1 MKKLCFI
8 LFCLFLCI
16 SSMYSQT
23 SDYNRRGDE
32 AMKEG
37 DYQMAKTLYSEG
49 LINCDDFQSIQKLT
63 EIWKTQPEM
72 QRGMRMTIANCRK
85 CLFELYKKED
95 KNAMALL
102 REYLNEGFGGDKDSI
117 QADRIGKEYMAL
129 IGVTTPTATDNND
142 PVIKNLP
149 VIQQYTDPLPPLKFS
164 EKYTLFVTYTF
175 SPTMPAGISAG
186 IFSKF
191 GVMLGVKSSIQ
202 KPDSKYDCNNSTIFD
217 INTDLYP
224 YDFTQKEKWH
234 STMFTAQV
242 LFPVISKKLFISA
255 GGGYGKRSL
264 YNNAELYERK
274 TGEKTSGI
282 WCYNTQE
289 SYKGT
294 AIEAGVLYKHKQ
306 FIIMGGVNSV
316 SFKDLDGYV
325 GIGYSF

>member
-1 MKKLCFI
+1 
-8 LFCLFLCI
+8 
-16 SSMYSQT
+16 MYSQT

-32 AMKEG
+32 AMKQG
-37 DYQMAKTLYSEG
+37 DYQMARTLYSEG
-49 LINCDDFQSIQKLT
+49 LINCDDFYSIQKLT

-72 QRGMRMTIANCRK
+72 QRGMRMIIANCRK
-85 CLFELYKKED
+85 CLFELHKKED
-95 KNAMALL
+95 KNAMSLL
-102 REYLNEGFGGDKDSI
+102 LEYLNEGIGGDKDSI
-117 QADRIGKEYMAL
+117 QANIIQQELWTLMGFPVATNNP
-129 IGVTTPTATDNND
+129 GVTTDPLTH
-142 PVIKNLP
+142 PVISQNIDTVPK
-149 VIQQYTDPLPPLKFS
+149 LKFS
-164 EKYTLFVTYTF
+164 EKYTMFVAYTF
-175 SPTMPAGISAG
+175 SPTMPVGINAG
-186 IFSKF
+186 IFNKF
-191 GVMLGVKSSIQ
+191 GVMLSIKTSIQ

-242 LFPVISKKLFISA
+242 LFPVIPKKLFISA

-294 AIEAGVLYKHKQ
+294 AMEAGVLYKHKQ